1 MTSTKIKLSKGYLTR
16 DLISLQLLRTFHNK
30 SYLIMNRD
38 SINPFSKRDNGT
50 YRLNFDVLSDLI
62 VAICKNTNMSV
73 VSISYEILSCN
84 EPYIQADIIFSCLR
98 AYLSKQ
104 HDIEL
109 FKQPRYYGDG
119 WPIQGTYIYISG
131 IGIRSSLA
139 GGYIDDFEIQ
149 AYLHKVGAYRQYEA
163 DYVIGLEP
171 PYGCSSFISIEHRAN
186 RKYEL

>member
-1 MTSTKIKLSKGYLTR
+1 MTNTEIKLSKEYLTR
-16 DLISLQLLRTFHNK
+16 DLGGLQLFHNK
-30 SYLIMNRD
+30 ARLIMNKG
-38 SINPFSKRDNGT
+38 SIKPFSQSDNCS
-50 YRLNFDVLSDLI
+50 YKLNFDVLADLI

-84 EPYIQADIIFSCLR
+84 ESYIQADIIFGYLR
-98 AYLSKQ
+98 AYLSK

-109 FKQPRYYGDG
+109 IKQSRYYGDG
-119 WPIQGTYIYISG
+119 WHIQGTYIYISS

-139 GGYIDDFEIQ
+139 GGYIDDFKIQ
-149 AYLHKVGAYRQYEA
+149 TYLYKEGEYRQYEA

-171 PYGCSSFISIEHRAN
+171 PYSCDSFLSIEHRAN